1 MVTTNA
7 RSQAVLSRSAAAGKA
22 TIPAVRSAL
31 YTAADRKETRL
42 NGFLCSFLPTQTAKP
57 TSVSL
62 VPQGNTKA
70 DENCNCSHFIA
81 CTYTPREGR
90 LSSLECKW
98 N

>member
-7 RSQAVLSRSAAAGKA
+7 RSQAVLSRSAAAGRA

-62 VPQGNTKA
+62 VPLGNTKA
-70 DENCNCSHFIA
+70 DENCKPQSFHSLHL
-81 CTYTPREGR
+81 YPKGREAVK
-90 LSSLECKW
+90 S
-98 N
+98 